1 MKSSEEKV
9 LHTLLVEVFIFINI
23 FDDDLA
29 TYISKNFQ
37 NLKSA
42 CRI

>member
-1 MKSSEEKV
+1 MKSSEGKA

-23 FDDDLA
+23 LDDGLA

-37 NLKSA
+37 NLKS